1 MLGPWTGNARK
12 TGKISAE
19 MDIHSSV
26 MTMIRTLKLSVI
38 QLTNILQHII
48 GEVYVSSPFSN
59 IIKKNDICLL
69 FIWEIIT
76 DLLNFN
82 VSN

>member
-38 QLTNILQHII
+38 QLTII
-48 GEVYVSSPFSN
+48 HFVKNNNQNTDYSSLRIMVSVNSLHLDEPPKSPVRDWPS
-59 IIKKNDICLL
+59 
-69 FIWEIIT
+69 
-76 DLLNFN
+76 
-82 VSN
+82 